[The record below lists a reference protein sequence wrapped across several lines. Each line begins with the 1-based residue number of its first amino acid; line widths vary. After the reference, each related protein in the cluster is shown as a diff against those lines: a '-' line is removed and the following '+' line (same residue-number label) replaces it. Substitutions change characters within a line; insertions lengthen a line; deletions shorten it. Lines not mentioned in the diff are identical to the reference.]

1 MKIKVEV
8 IAMLKATIMF
18 RDARDVVMH
27 IAVLLRIAMADGK
40 FLDAEKTFI
49 TNAASLYASTC
60 GTKTFD
66 KMVDDCI
73 ANLPKSAL
81 DGWMMSLEKR
91 PVEARN
97 LVKDM
102 IALGCVDGEYCEEER
117 KEVHEIATKL
127 NVPNVV
133 VEAIETLLLNLI
145 KATQDLQIII
155 ECGTSKA

>member
-1 MKIKVEV
+1 
-8 IAMLKATIMF
+8 MLKATIMF
-18 RDARDVVMH
+18 ADEKDIVMH

-66 KMVDDCI
+66 KMVDESI
-73 ANLPKSAL
+73 ANTPKSVL
-81 DGWMMSLEKR
+81 DDWMLSLVKR

-102 IALGCVDGEYCEEER
+102 VALGCVDGEYCESER
-117 KEVHEIATKL
+117 KEVREIATIL
-127 NVPNVV
+127 NVSNVV

-145 KATQDLQIII
+145 KATHDIQTII
-155 ECGTSKA
+155 EYGISKT